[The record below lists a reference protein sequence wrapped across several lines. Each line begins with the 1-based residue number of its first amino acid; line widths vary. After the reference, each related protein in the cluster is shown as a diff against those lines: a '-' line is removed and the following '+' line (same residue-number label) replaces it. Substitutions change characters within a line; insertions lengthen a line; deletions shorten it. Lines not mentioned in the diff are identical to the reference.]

1 VTHFHSLKA
10 APGCKRKSEG
20 QSGAI
25 APSQTQA
32 VLFVMLTLFP
42 IAWSVS
48 EYVFGV
54 RTSKLT
60 RHLGSKSLSTYSKEY
75 VKQTRHYPSDFLVLS
90 LCFRKRN
97 VYRYG
102 PGEVI
107 ISEFFSD
114 AYAMVGLCTLNQVD
128 P

>member
-1 VTHFHSLKA
+1 
-10 APGCKRKSEG
+10 
-20 QSGAI
+20 
-25 APSQTQA
+25 
-32 VLFVMLTLFP
+32 M
-42 IAWSVS
+42 
-48 EYVFGV
+48 
-54 RTSKLT
+54 
-60 RHLGSKSLSTYSKEY
+60 STYSKEY